1 MLPDSFPSILVARLE
16 ARGFPCFNSNLLKL
30 QYEWTLLQMFF
41 CGYRVLQ
48 ILCRNIE
55 GAK

>member
-16 ARGFPCFNSNLLKL
+16 ASGFPCFNSNLLKL

-41 CGYRVLQ
+41 RGYRVLQ